1 MFVKKLLCTVYLD
14 FIFYQY
20 QHFSY
25 TFKVF
30 PALDLL
36 FLILASAYLCTKL
49 IVQWL
54 TFFSPFVA
62 DMQLVVFLVVKIRNH
77 SGVLLLNA
85 LLDCL
90 KTNQDM
96 LWYKL
101 DF

>member
-1 MFVKKLLCTVYLD
+1 VVYIFSFVV
-14 FIFYQY
+14 
-20 QHFSY
+20 
-25 TFKVF
+25 
-30 PALDLL
+30 
-36 FLILASAYLCTKL
+36 
-49 IVQWL
+49 
-54 TFFSPFVA
+54 

-101 DF
+101 DFSVCSCQVKYCVLSVIWMLSLVN

>member
-1 MFVKKLLCTVYLD
+1 
-14 FIFYQY
+14 
-20 QHFSY
+20 
-25 TFKVF
+25 
-30 PALDLL
+30 
-36 FLILASAYLCTKL
+36 
-49 IVQWL
+49 VQWL